1 MENENRIKHITAF
14 NNLIFRLSKRVR
26 DFVQATGNELIYSV
40 PYSPHT
46 NPIEEY
52 FNQLKHYVRKE
63 KARSLQELDT
73 AIREAMATIER
84 NSKVKNYFLHAFQ
97 PEAWKKRKKQSE
109 TTQGV

>member
-1 MENENRIKHITAF
+1 MDNAPSHSA
-14 NNLIFRLSKRVR
+14 KRVK

-40 PYSPHT
+40 PYSPQT